1 MSSEGVKSSLFDDV
15 DISIVVAIL
24 PSAAAVAAAGVDV
37 GGVGGEQ
44 QLLVGRRGILLLT
57 MSSTCSPPW
66 IDPGHPLA
74 SPEWAGGGLR
84 LGVR

>member
-1 MSSEGVKSSLFDDV
+1 MSSEGVKSSLLDNV

-44 QLLVGRRGILLLT
+44 QLLVGRGRILLLAMT
-57 MSSTCSPPW
+57 STCSPPW
-66 IDPGHPLA
+66 IDPGHSLA
-74 SPEWAGGGLR
+74 SPEWAGG
-84 LGVR
+84 

>member
-44 QLLVGRRGILLLT
+44 QLLVGRGACILLLA
-57 MSSTCSPPW
+57 MSCTCSPPW
-66 IDPGHPLA
+66 VDPGHPLA
-74 SPEWAGGGLR
+74 SPEWAGG
-84 LGVR
+84 

>member
-15 DISIVVAIL
+15 DISIVIALL

-44 QLLVGRRGILLLT
+44 QLLVGRGGILLLA
-57 MSSTCSPPW
+57 MSTTCSPPW

-74 SPEWAGGGLR
+74 SPEWAGG
-84 LGVR
+84 

>member
-44 QLLVGRRGILLLT
+44 QLLVGR
-57 MSSTCSPPW
+57 
-66 IDPGHPLA
+66 
-74 SPEWAGGGLR
+74 
-84 LGVR
+84 